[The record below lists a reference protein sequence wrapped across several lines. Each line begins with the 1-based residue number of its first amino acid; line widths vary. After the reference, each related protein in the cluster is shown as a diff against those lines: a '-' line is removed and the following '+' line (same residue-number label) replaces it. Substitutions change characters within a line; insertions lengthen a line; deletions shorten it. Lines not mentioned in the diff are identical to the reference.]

1 MIKLPFLIINFIG
14 LFFLHLFSVS
24 EVIVENIAPS
34 NMRAGEQ
41 VLVEVSID
49 KSDIQGFA
57 KMELM
62 LPQGFIATPAETKG
76 ASFTFSER
84 KVRFVWM
91 TLPTEQNFTVSYYLE
106 CDPSFSGKYEVSGTF
121 SYINDNQRVDFTIP
135 VKHVFVSQDAV
146 AQNETS
152 NETSTES
159 AATNEGTENSSTT
172 ADNATTATSDL
183 VCERT
188 VTKLSD
194 LEYQVDLKILNSNI
208 EGFAKVVEVTPELA
222 KTEKLQDA
230 GATVTADKN
239 IIKFVWF
246 EMPVSPV
253 IAVSYK
259 VKLLTASGTPA
270 ISGKLSF
277 VENNNPKEI
286 AVVNG
291 TGSEAIA
298 QNNATSNTTTSNNSN
313 EPNDRSVASNQTA
326 TNNNTTAENQSATSE
341 NQVAENTVKN
351 DSNSANNANNASN
364 NTSNSSSKTSG
375 KPVTTAPSPEIG
387 VNYKVQIMAAHRVV
401 NKTYFQ
407 KVHRYS
413 EGFNIENHEGWVK
426 YTTGLFGEY
435 KEARDERERLKSD
448 YSSLPGPFVTAYN
461 NGERITV
468 QEALLIT
475 KQQWYK

>member
-1 MIKLPFLIINFIG
+1 M
-14 LFFLHLFSVS
+14 S
-24 EVIVENIAPS
+24 EIVVENIAPS
-34 NMRAGEQ
+34 NMKAGEQ

-49 KSDIQGFA
+49 KSDVQGFA
-57 KMELM
+57 KMELV

-91 TLPTEQNFTVSYYLE
+91 TLPTEQNFTVSYYIE
-106 CDPSFSGKYEVSGTF
+106 CDPNFSGKYEVSGTF

-135 VKHVFVSQDAV
+135 VKHVFVTQDAV
-146 AQNETS
+146 AQNENS
-152 NETSTES
+152 NESSEEVTTETTSSEP
-159 AATNEGTENSSTT
+159 NVSSV
-172 ADNATTATSDL
+172 ASSDM

-194 LEYQVDLKILNSNI
+194 LEYQVDLRILNSNI

-239 IIKFVWF
+239 VIKFVWF
-246 EMPVSPV
+246 EMPVSPI

-259 VKLLTASGTPA
+259 VKLLSASGTPN

-286 AVVNG
+286 AVVNESG
-291 TGSEAIA
+291 AEAIA
-298 QNNATSNTTTSNNSN
+298 QNNTTSSNSTSETTEPNNRSVTTNETATNNTSTTENQSNVKEDPIAENTVKSENNAPKSNNSTSNTSNTTT
-313 EPNDRSVASNQTA
+313 PK
-326 TNNNTTAENQSATSE
+326 NT
-341 NQVAENTVKN
+341 
-351 DSNSANNANNASN
+351 
-364 NTSNSSSKTSG
+364 G
-375 KPVTTAPSPEIG
+375 KPVTTAPSPEVG

-435 KEARDERERLKSD
+435 KEARDERERLKTD
-448 YSSLPGPFVTAYN
+448 YNSLPGPLVTAYN